1 MIEVV
6 VLFFIVIVIVLCI
19 LSIMYK
25 CTDGSMDPNGFSSD
39 TCLKLGDPKKKD
51 DDKSITNKDDS
62 VTESPLLSGG
72 NLSGSLF
79 GSSLSGE
86 EDEVDYSPY
95 VDYFT
100 ISKDG
105 VKVDIYNDEDG
116 NGEPDQFDS
125 KVIKDVYSP
134 GQCAKVCYE
143 QSEDI
148 DGFDCNA
155 FKMDGKKCVLY
166 WSQTKSGV
174 TEDENVFRLKLPRTP
189 KTHADQA
196 LIDAEQYTNGV
207 LMYRGVDYTQAG
219 LLYGSNVYMTS
230 GMDAGH
236 YNLSKEGSKLSTDI
250 NGAPPKSFYI
260 ENGYCVKVFDGPN
273 GTGTGTE
280 YTNSV
285 PDVSGKTIKSF
296 MVGTDSANGV
306 ECEYSDTAPTIGGS
320 LVDGEYSYYTTDANL
335 WTAQGGENQSAASI
349 TGCKRLSGDYST
361 DEGCFTAW
369 NTGLGCNEPY
379 CEPTYDETVL
389 VETVPVETLDDVA
402 IADKSIISHRPYEG
416 PGPKPTSGSSSSAA
430 TTNTAIA
437 ATENTV
443 AAVTSC
449 KPKAYTQG
457 CYDGDILDQC
467 VNHQT
472 QSVCV
477 QGRAGYDDDIPCCE
491 WKP

>member
-19 LSIMYK
+19 ISIMYK

-86 EDEVDYSPY
+86 EDEVDYSSY
-95 VDYFT
+95 VDYYT

-148 DGFDCNA
+148 DGLDCNA

-236 YNLSKEGSKLSTDI
+236 YRLSKEGSSNSADI

-260 ENGYCVKVFDGPN
+260 ENGYCVKVFDELN
-273 GTGTGTE
+273 GGGTATE
-280 YTNSV
+280 YKNSV
-285 PDVSGKTIKSF
+285 PDVSSKTIKSF

-306 ECEYSDTAPTIGGS
+306 ECEYSDTAPTIGGA
-320 LVDGEYSYYTTDANL
+320 LVGGEYSYYTTDANL
-335 WTAQGGENQSAASI
+335 WSAQGGTSPGTRESEDLRIND
-349 TGCKRLSGDYST
+349 GDAYT
-361 DEGCFTAW
+361 IFMA
-369 NTGLGCNEPY
+369 
-379 CEPTYDETVL
+379 
-389 VETVPVETLDDVA
+389 A
-402 IADKSIISHRPYEG
+402 IAGKSKIPHRPYEG
-416 PGPKPTSGSSSSAA
+416 SG
-430 TTNTAIA
+430 
-437 ATENTV
+437 
-443 AAVTSC
+443 
-449 KPKAYTQG
+449 
-457 CYDGDILDQC
+457 L
-467 VNHQT
+467 
-472 QSVCV
+472 
-477 QGRAGYDDDIPCCE
+477 
-491 WKP
+491 

>member
-86 EDEVDYSPY
+86 EDEVDYSSY
-95 VDYFT
+95 VDYYT

-148 DGFDCNA
+148 DGYKCNA

-174 TEDENVFRLKLPRTP
+174 TEDENVFRLKLPQRP
-189 KTHADQA
+189 HTHASQA
-196 LIDAEQYTNGV
+196 LQESTDSGSGV
-207 LMYRGVDYTQAG
+207 IMFREVDYNQGG
-219 LLYGSNVYMTS
+219 LLYNSNVYMRM
-230 GMDAGH
+230 GMDVGH
-236 YNLSKEGSKLSTDI
+236 YRLSKEGSGNTADI
-250 NGAPPKSFYI
+250 NEAPPKSFYI
-260 ENGYCVKVFDGPN
+260 ENGYCVKVFDGPA
-273 GTGTGTE
+273 GTGTVTE
-280 YTNSV
+280 YNTSV
-285 PDVSGKTIKSF
+285 PDVSSKTIKSF

-306 ECEYSDTAPTIGGS
+306 ECEYSDTAPTIGGA
-320 LVDGEYSYYTTDANL
+320 LVGGEYSYYTTDANL
-335 WTAQGGENQSAASI
+335 WSAQGGTSPGTRESEDLRINDRDA
-349 TGCKRLSGDYST
+349 
-361 DEGCFTAW
+361 
-369 NTGLGCNEPY
+369 
-379 CEPTYDETVL
+379 YDIL
-389 VETVPVETLDDVA
+389 MAA
-402 IADKSIISHRPYEG
+402 IADKSRISHRPYEG
-416 PGPKPTSGSSSSAA
+416 SG
-430 TTNTAIA
+430 
-437 ATENTV
+437 
-443 AAVTSC
+443 
-449 KPKAYTQG
+449 
-457 CYDGDILDQC
+457 L
-467 VNHQT
+467 
-472 QSVCV
+472 
-477 QGRAGYDDDIPCCE
+477 
-491 WKP
+491 

>member
-6 VLFFIVIVIVLCI
+6 VLFFIVIVIVLCF

-86 EDEVDYSPY
+86 EDEVDYSSY
-95 VDYFT
+95 VDYYT
-100 ISKDG
+100 ITKDG
-105 VKVDIYNDEDG
+105 VKVDTFKDEDEDG
-116 NGEPDQFDS
+116 EPDKFDS

-148 DGFDCNA
+148 DGLNCNA

-174 TEDENVFRLKLPRTP
+174 TEDENVFRLKLPRSP

-196 LIDAEQYTNGV
+196 LIDAEQYSNGV
-207 LMYRGVDYTQAG
+207 LMYRGVDYTQPG
-219 LLYGSNVYMTS
+219 LLFDSNVYMTS

-236 YNLSKEGSKLSTDI
+236 YNLSGPITAGGTPWGSGVH
-250 NGAPPKSFYI
+250 GAPPKSFYI
-260 ENGYCVKVFDGPN
+260 ENGYCVKTFDELN
-273 GTGTGTE
+273 GGGTATE
-280 YTNSV
+280 YKNSV
-285 PDVSGKTIKSF
+285 PDVSSKTRKSF

-306 ECEYSDTAPTIGGS
+306 ECEYSDTAPTITAYVGDDYDKGYYEFPANMWSAHGGNP
-320 LVDGEYSYYTTDANL
+320 VHNEETDP
-335 WTAQGGENQSAASI
+335 G
-349 TGCKRLSGDYST
+349 ST
-361 DEGCFTAW
+361 D
-369 NTGLGCNEPY
+369 
-379 CEPTYDETVL
+379 
-389 VETVPVETLDDVA
+389 
-402 IADKSIISHRPYEG
+402 KSMILHRPYEG
-416 PGPKPTSGSSSSAA
+416 PTAAAAPSCVGKEIRDNFYCSVNKTEDVCLNSMRTKVIPTVVGGVQYD
-430 TTNTAIA
+430 
-437 ATENTV
+437 V
-443 AAVTSC
+443 A
-449 KPKAYTQG
+449 
-457 CYDGDILDQC
+457 
-467 VNHQT
+467 HQ
-472 QSVCV
+472 V
-477 QGRAGYDDDIPCCE
+477 QACNWI
-491 WKP
+491 

>member
-6 VLFFIVIVIVLCI
+6 VLFFIVIVIVLCF

-39 TCLKLGDPKKKD
+39 TCLKLGDPKKD
-51 DDKSITNKDDS
+51 DDKSSTNKDDS

-105 VKVDIYNDEDG
+105 VKVDTFKDLDEDG
-116 NGEPDQFDS
+116 EPDKFDS

-148 DGFDCNA
+148 DGLNCNA

-174 TEDENVFRLKLPRTP
+174 TEDENVFRLKLPRSP

-196 LIDAEQYTNGV
+196 LIDAEQYSNGV
-207 LMYRGVDYTQAG
+207 LMYRGVDYTQPG
-219 LLYGSNVYMTS
+219 LLFDSNVYMTS

-236 YNLSKEGSKLSTDI
+236 YNLSGPITNTPWGSGVH
-250 NGAPPKSFYI
+250 GAPPKSFYI

-280 YTNSV
+280 YTTSV

-296 MVGTDSANGV
+296 MVGEYSDGGFD
-306 ECEYSDTAPTIGGS
+306 CEYSNTAPTIGGY
-320 LVDGEYSYYTTDANL
+320 LVDGVYSYYTTDANL
-335 WTAQGGENQSAASI
+335 WSAQGGTSP
-349 TGCKRLSGDYST
+349 G
-361 DEGCFTAW
+361 
-369 NTGLGCNEPY
+369 
-379 CEPTYDETVL
+379 TV
-389 VETVPVETLDDVA
+389 ESETLRINDRDAYDILMAA
-402 IADKSIISHRPYEG
+402 IADKSRISHRPYEG
-416 PGPKPTSGSSSSAA
+416 SG
-430 TTNTAIA
+430 
-437 ATENTV
+437 
-443 AAVTSC
+443 
-449 KPKAYTQG
+449 
-457 CYDGDILDQC
+457 L
-467 VNHQT
+467 
-472 QSVCV
+472 
-477 QGRAGYDDDIPCCE
+477 
-491 WKP
+491 